1 MELRRE
7 GQLRGETPLWKAG
20 GPFIGLGRGDIEPGL
35 MTKCG
40 NQGVLRE
47 RRLYEEVQIVVAR
60 TDSNAPEAVF
70 SVLSSVTCT
79 GKPCGASGI
88 PRAALIGT

>member
-47 RRLYEEVQIVVAR
+47 RIVMG
-60 TDSNAPEAVF
+60 
-70 SVLSSVTCT
+70 SSVKT
-79 GKPCGASGI
+79 
-88 PRAALIGT
+88 ALVSSTSTYSILMNLVGPH